1 MKKSFILG
9 SVVSLSLMGVAPT
22 VFAADRNDTRAQIRD
37 ENRVDYQRD
46 VPGDVKRAIE
56 AQLNSGDKVTDV
68 YKFKRG
74 DRTIY
79 VAYTNDERVIRADD
93 RGNLLSVQNIDE
105 VDASAGRIPVK
116 YNSLP

>member
-9 SVVSLSLMGVAPT
+9 SVVSLTLMGVAPT

-56 AQLNSGDKVTDV
+56 PNLNSGDKVTDA
-68 YKFKRG
+68 YKYNRRG
-74 DRTIY
+74 RTIY
-79 VAYTNDERVIRADD
+79 VAYTNDERVIRAYISS
-93 RGNLLSVQNIDE
+93 NLIICNITENESDSSGPHA
-105 VDASAGRIPVK
+105 V
-116 YNSLP
+116 Y